1 MRSTSES
8 TWYSLTFPDILG
20 HLEDK
25 KQNKTLKKTAL
36 KDNLNV
42 DLEAKPRF
50 TKEESQ
56 LQEGKLFSLV
66 TQIVM
71 SRAQA
76 SAQSSYLPGRAFPI
90 GI

>member
-1 MRSTSES
+1 MGSTSEY

-25 KQNKTLKKTAL
+25 KQNKTPKKTTL
-36 KDNLNV
+36 KENLNV
-42 DLEAKPRF
+42 NLEAKTHF

-56 LQEGKLFSLV
+56 FQEGKLFPLV

-76 SAQSSYLPGRAFPI
+76 SAQSSYLPGRALPI